1 MNAESNKCKGL
12 WKREKGEE
20 NSVLQYAITTTIDL
34 NTIKTM
40 KIDEEKEFS
49 ICKVERQDTKKTRI
63 TKKGY

>member
-34 NTIKTM
+34 NTNKTM

-49 ICKVERQDTKKTRI
+49 ICKVGRQDTKKQEL
-63 TKKGY
+63 